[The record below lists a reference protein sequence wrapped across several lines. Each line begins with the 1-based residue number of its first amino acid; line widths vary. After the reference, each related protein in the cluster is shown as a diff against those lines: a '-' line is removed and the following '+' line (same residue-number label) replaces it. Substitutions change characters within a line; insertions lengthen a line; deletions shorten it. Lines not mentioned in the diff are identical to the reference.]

1 MLELFSFCS
10 QPEEVDGLVPQGE
23 GRARRDV
30 VGEVAQAVAQPT
42 HRQYLPSI
50 LQLTLFL
57 EVI

>member
-42 HRQYLPSI
+42 HRQYLPSV
-50 LQLTLFL
+50 L
-57 EVI
+57 